1 MIHLIRDGI
10 LTGMSERNYSVLD
23 GFINTIDEHIRA
35 FLDQP
40 QQTLRAYPAENIE
53 HQVLSET
60 VRRQSER
67 LMRVN
72 HAGEVS
78 AQALYKAQALTA
90 RDSQVW
96 QAMERSAEEEIDHL
110 VWCEERLHE
119 LGGRTS
125 HLGPFWFLGSFTIG
139 SLAGLIGDKW
149 NLGFV
154 VETENQVMSHLDE
167 QLNEISASDVR
178 SRAVL
183 EQMREDEVHHASVAL
198 HAGAAELPIPVKK
211 MMRLLSKVMTKTA
224 YWV

>member
-1 MIHLIRDGI
+1 MSRSFSPIDRFIIGI
-10 LTGMSERNYSVLD
+10 DSALRMATG
-23 GFINTIDEHIRA
+23 
-35 FLDQP
+35 
-40 QQTLRAYPAENIE
+40 QTNEARRSNPADSIPEVVME
-53 HQVLSET
+53 EEQ
-60 VRRQSER
+60 RQHAAG
-67 LMRVN
+67 LMRIN

-90 RDSQVW
+90 RDDQVRE
-96 QAMERSAEEEIDHL
+96 AMEHSAEEEIDHL

-125 HLGPFWFLGSFTIG
+125 ILGPFWFFGSFTIG
-139 SLAGLIGDKW
+139 SLVGLVGDKW

-154 VETENQVMSHLDE
+154 VETEDQVVKHLDE
-167 QLNEISASDVR
+167 HLKEISVSDLR

-183 EQMREDEVHHASVAL
+183 EQMREDEEHHASVAL
-198 HAGAAELPIPVKK
+198 HAGAANLPGSVKK